1 MRDVRMKVEGVQP
14 FWHCVPDGHIDGL
27 PWTTI
32 PCRKNSKENHTIFP
46 LSFSMP
52 YDSAYNR
59 QYDWGFCTEGKIKAN
74 CKTYCLR
81 SDNPYTGMTVTQVGL
96 SSETFQWNTY
106 SLSSANV
113 SLIVRVLLARNH
125 WRKNRRT
132 PLVYRCPRKN
142 FTYAPNY
149 LYENFFKSQNKLVIR
164 RLISHWVSME
174 NIPYFLCVLFNV
186 KALEKNIWKN
196 IFFVPFPT

>member
-1 MRDVRMKVEGVQP
+1 MSEWKSRESSLFATVYPMGILMVCHEPLILAERIVKKSY
-14 FWHCVPDGHIDGL
+14 H
-27 PWTTI
+27 I
-32 PCRKNSKENHTIFP
+32 PCI
-46 LSFSMP
+46 FSMP

-96 SSETFQWNTY
+96 SRETFQWNTY

-113 SLIVRVLLARNH
+113 SLIVRVLLIRNH

-132 PLVYRCPRKN
+132 PLMSRCPRNN
-142 FTYAPNY
+142 FTYASHY
-149 LYENFFKSQNKLVIR
+149 LYENFG
-164 RLISHWVSME
+164 
-174 NIPYFLCVLFNV
+174 
-186 KALEKNIWKN
+186 
-196 IFFVPFPT
+196 